1 MAELAELVLRFLLIG
16 ALAFGGGGGALP
28 LVERLA
34 VAETQWLTPQEFAT
48 GVGLAYATPGPV
60 LILAPFIG
68 YRVGGL
74 PGALLSTFA
83 VFLIPVLLAGAA
95 AGVVARLRSAI
106 WFKGFGAYAA
116 AAAIGLLG
124 LTLYALAKPVFL
136 IHPGLL
142 LGSGLVFYAAWRGTS
157 PVALIAGADRVRCNR
172 RRAVGSSLAL
182 VMGLRAAARL

>member
-1 MAELAELVLRFLLIG
+1 MNELTELVVRFLLIG
-16 ALAFGGGGGALP
+16 ALAFGGGGAALP

-34 VAETQWLTPQEFAT
+34 VAETQWLTPQQFAT
-48 GVGLAYATPGPV
+48 GVGFAYATPGPV

-74 PGALLSTFA
+74 VGAVLATIA

-95 AGVVARLRSAI
+95 AGLVARLRSAA

-124 LTLYALAKPVFL
+124 LTLHALAKPVFL
-136 IHPGLL
+136 AHPALL
-142 LGSGLVFYAAWRGTS
+142 LGSVIVFYAAWRGIS
-157 PVALIAGADRVRCNR
+157 PIVVIVVAIALGA
-172 RRAVGSSLAL
+172 AFGAYWPP
-182 VMGLRAAARL
+182 G

>member
-95 AGVVARLRSAI
+95 AGVIARLRSAI

-157 PVALIAGADRVRCNR
+157 PVALIAGAIVFG
-172 RRAVGSSLAL
+172 AIGGTLW
-182 VMGLRAAARL
+182 GAAWHW